1 MTLAI
6 YDLDETLLAGDS
18 CTLFCEYLVEIGL
31 ADDDF
36 IQRDA
41 QMMTRYEEQTL
52 DLNDYIRFLVEPV
65 LQLKTTDIDLL
76 MPRFLDQYIVPNLYP
91 EAIQMLMQHK
101 QQGLRQVIISATAEF
116 IVNAIAKQLGIDDV
130 LAIQLHVNNQRY
142 TGEVSGIPTF
152 REGKVERLM
161 NWMAEQRETLEG
173 ALFYSDSINDL
184 PLLEKIEFPI
194 ATNPDQPLI
203 EIAIKRNWPVV
214 QWTAPNVNDVQ

>member
-18 CTLFCEYLVEIGL
+18 CTLFCEYLVEVGL
-31 ADDDF
+31 ATDEF

-41 QMMTRYEEQTL
+41 KMMARYKEQTL

-76 MPRFLDQYIVPNLYP
+76 MPRFIDEYVVPNLYP
-91 EAIQMLMQHK
+91 DAIQMLMQHK
-101 QQGLRQVIISATAEF
+101 QQGLRQVIISATSEF
-116 IVNAIAKQLGIDDV
+116 IVKAVAKHLDIDDV
-130 LAIQLHVNNQRY
+130 LAIQLQVCNQHY
-142 TGEVSGIPTF
+142 TGEVFGIPTF

-161 NWMAEQRETLEG
+161 SWMTEQQETLDG

-194 ATNPDQPLI
+194 VTNPDQPLMK
-203 EIAIKRNWPVV
+203 IAIKRNWPVV
-214 QWTAPNVNDVQ
+214 HWTAPNVNNVQ